1 MSSTSFVARSSSY
14 FLPKME
20 SHSSFHSEEE
30 SVDTPRS
37 ESPLFTPPQRMAP
50 SAGRDV
56 GYTTGRPRKSPVWDF
71 FEFDD
76 AAEKTVCQVMKSS
89 DSTHSSSFDEARCGH
104 SLTGKFATNMKNH
117 LKKAHP
123 KEYQLVL
130 RKEETMAKENASKK
144 SKTMPKR
151 HDSQMT
157 LGEAFQRKY
166 DPKSQ
171 QCQRITRRLAIFV
184 GSSNVPNSL
193 VENREFQSLLEA
205 LDPRYPIPGRTLL
218 GREIEKVLFDM
229 KANIR
234 RVLSAAQK
242 VSLCADIWTK
252 KGMMSSDSAFLRSAG
267 PQASSSRTCG
277 EENSSPTQCRK
288 HP

>member
-37 ESPLFTPPQRMAP
+37 ESPF
-50 SAGRDV
+50 S
-56 GYTTGRPRKSPVWDF
+56 
-71 FEFDD
+71 
-76 AAEKTVCQVMKSS
+76 
-89 DSTHSSSFDEARCGH
+89 
-104 SLTGKFATNMKNH
+104 
-117 LKKAHP
+117 
-123 KEYQLVL
+123 
-130 RKEETMAKENASKK
+130 
-144 SKTMPKR
+144 
-151 HDSQMT
+151 
-157 LGEAFQRKY
+157 
-166 DPKSQ
+166 SQ

-252 KGMMSSDSAFLRSAG
+252 KV
-267 PQASSSRTCG
+267 
-277 EENSSPTQCRK
+277 
-288 HP
+288 

>member
-56 GYTTGRPRKSPVWDF
+56 GYTTGCPRKSPVWDF

-104 SLTGKFATNMKNH
+104 SLAGKFATNMKNH
-117 LKKAHP
+117 LKKSHP

-130 RKEETMAKENASKK
+130 RKEETMAKEKASKK

-252 KGMMSSDSAFLRSAG
+252 KGMTSSYLGVTAHFFGRQDHR
-267 PQASSSRTCG
+267 RTACW
-277 EENSSPTQCRK
+277 
-288 HP
+288 